1 MVYFDWLRSRTEDTS
16 FIFCEKWRDDQSD
29 ATSFFAPV
37 QEYCMLKFQFS
48 GCPNLHETHMAH
60 KLPHT
65 FLNGNNNVNIFCLT
79 GLILSSRQTLLV
91 TRLFLQRWVPEF
103 PETFNYTFLL
113 LLLLL
118 FYTTLCS
125 PICFSLKAGLPLSV
139 CILHQY

>member
-1 MVYFDWLRSRTEDTS
+1 MVYFDWLSWRYFFHILWKMKRWPVRCN
-16 FIFCEKWRDDQSD
+16 IFL
-29 ATSFFAPV
+29 FAPV
-37 QEYCMLKFQFS
+37 QEYCTLKFQIS

-65 FLNGNNNVNIFCLT
+65 FLNGNNVNIVCLT

-139 CILHQY
+139 CIFHQY